1 MRKTVEYARHSAQI
15 YMKTDRV
22 REKRYMTEQEKQEIL
37 QTAEDV
43 KEAQQEEQTSTGEL
57 QEAKEKAAVLQ
68 TELDEQKD
76 RYLRLQADYDNY
88 RRRTQKEK
96 TELSMQVLQDFILE
110 LLPVVDNF
118 DRALMAEGGDE
129 GSIKTGVEM
138 VHRQFMTILEQNG
151 LALIDTTDDAQFDP
165 NFHQAVMREE
175 NTEKPDGT
183 ILQELQKGY
192 QVKGKTIRPS
202 MVKVSFQ

>member
-1 MRKTVEYARHSAQI
+1 
-15 YMKTDRV
+15 
-22 REKRYMTEQEKQEIL
+22 MTEQEKEIL
-37 QTAEDV
+37 QTAEAEQPAEEAATAEVSELQQV
-43 KEAQQEEQTSTGEL
+43 KEQL
-57 QEAKEKAAVLQ
+57 VVLQ
-68 TELDEQKD
+68 AELDEQKD

-96 TELSMQVLQDFILE
+96 SELSIQVTQDLIAN

-118 DRALMAEGGDE
+118 ERAIAATGQDAD
-129 GSIKTGVEM
+129 SIRAGVEM
-138 VHRQFMTILEQNG
+138 VNRQFVSILEQNG
-151 LALIDTTDDAQFDP
+151 LEAINTEDAQFDP

-192 QVKGKTIRPS
+192 VVKGKTIRPS
-202 MVKVSFQ
+202 MVKVSF

>member
-1 MRKTVEYARHSAQI
+1 
-15 YMKTDRV
+15 
-22 REKRYMTEQEKQEIL
+22 MTEQEKEIL
-37 QTAEDV
+37 QTAEAEQPAEEAATAEVSELQQV
-43 KEAQQEEQTSTGEL
+43 KEQL
-57 QEAKEKAAVLQ
+57 VVLQ
-68 TELDEQKD
+68 AELDEQKD

-96 TELSMQVLQDFILE
+96 SELSIQVTQDLIAN

-118 DRALMAEGGDE
+118 ERAIAATGQDAD
-129 GSIKTGVEM
+129 SIRAGVEM
-138 VHRQFMTILEQNG
+138 VNRQFVSILEQNG
-151 LALIDTTDDAQFDP
+151 LEAINTEDAQFDP

-192 QVKGKTIRPS
+192 VVKGKTIRPS

>member
-1 MRKTVEYARHSAQI
+1 
-15 YMKTDRV
+15 
-22 REKRYMTEQEKQEIL
+22 MTEQEKEEIL
-37 QTAEDV
+37 QTADAEQPAE
-43 KEAQQEEQTSTGEL
+43 EAADDTASEL
-57 QEAKEKAAVLQ
+57 QQAKQQLVVLQ
-68 TELDEQKD
+68 AELDEQKE

-96 TELSMQVLQDFILE
+96 SELSIQVTQDLITD

-118 DRALMAEGGDE
+118 ERALAATGQDAE
-129 GSIKTGVEM
+129 SIRAGVEM
-138 VHRQFMTILEQNG
+138 VNRQFLSILEQNG
-151 LALIDTTDDAQFDP
+151 LEAINTEDAPFDP

-192 QVKGKTIRPS
+192 MVKGKTIRPS

>member
-1 MRKTVEYARHSAQI
+1 
-15 YMKTDRV
+15 
-22 REKRYMTEQEKQEIL
+22 MTEQEKEIL
-37 QTAEDV
+37 QTAEAEQPAEEAATAEVSELQQV
-43 KEAQQEEQTSTGEL
+43 KEQL
-57 QEAKEKAAVLQ
+57 VVLQ
-68 TELDEQKD
+68 AELDEQKA

-96 TELSMQVLQDFILE
+96 SELSIQVTQDLIAD

-118 DRALMAEGGDE
+118 ERALAATGQDAD
-129 GSIKTGVEM
+129 SIRAGVEM
-138 VHRQFMTILEQNG
+138 VNRQFVSILEQNG
-151 LALIDTTDDAQFDP
+151 LEAINTEDTQFDP

-192 QVKGKTIRPS
+192 VVKGKTIRPS

>member
-1 MRKTVEYARHSAQI
+1 
-15 YMKTDRV
+15 
-22 REKRYMTEQEKQEIL
+22 MTEQEKEIL
-37 QTAEDV
+37 QTAEAEQPAEEAATAEVSELQQV
-43 KEAQQEEQTSTGEL
+43 KEQL
-57 QEAKEKAAVLQ
+57 VVLQ
-68 TELDEQKD
+68 AELDEQKD

-96 TELSMQVLQDFILE
+96 SELSIQVTQDLIAD

-118 DRALMAEGGDE
+118 ERALAATGQDAD
-129 GSIKTGVEM
+129 SIRAGVEM
-138 VHRQFMTILEQNG
+138 VNRQFVSILEQNG
-151 LALIDTTDDAQFDP
+151 LEAINTEDAQFDP

-192 QVKGKTIRPS
+192 MVKGKTIRPS

>member
-1 MRKTVEYARHSAQI
+1 
-15 YMKTDRV
+15 
-22 REKRYMTEQEKQEIL
+22 MTEQDKQEEIL
-37 QTAEDV
+37 QSADEGTQPTEETA
-43 KEAQQEEQTSTGEL
+43 AEEVSEL
-57 QEAKEKAAVLQ
+57 QQAKEQLVVLQ
-68 TELDEQKD
+68 AELDEQKE

-96 TELSMQVLQDFILE
+96 SELSIQVTQDLIAD
-110 LLPVVDNF
+110 LLPVADNF
-118 DRALMAEGGDE
+118 ERALAAAGQDAE
-129 GSIKTGVEM
+129 SIKAGVEM
-138 VHRQFMTILEQNG
+138 ISRQFFSILEQNG
-151 LALIDTTDDAQFDP
+151 LEPINTEDAPFDP

-192 QVKGKTIRPS
+192 MVKGKTIRPS

>member
-1 MRKTVEYARHSAQI
+1 
-15 YMKTDRV
+15 
-22 REKRYMTEQEKQEIL
+22 MTEQEKEEIL
-37 QTAEDV
+37 QSTDAE
-43 KEAQQEEQTSTGEL
+43 QQPAEEVATDAASEL
-57 QEAKEKAAVLQ
+57 QQAKEQLVVLQ
-68 TELDEQKD
+68 AELDEQKE

-96 TELSMQVLQDFILE
+96 SELSIQVTQDLIAD

-118 DRALMAEGGDE
+118 ERALAATGQDAD
-129 GSIKTGVEM
+129 SIRAGVEM
-138 VHRQFMTILEQNG
+138 VNRQFLSILEQNG
-151 LALIDTTDDAQFDP
+151 LEAINTEDAPFDP

-175 NTEKPDGT
+175 NTDKPDGT

-192 QVKGKTIRPS
+192 MVKGKTIRPS

>member
-1 MRKTVEYARHSAQI
+1 
-15 YMKTDRV
+15 
-22 REKRYMTEQEKQEIL
+22 MTEQEKEIL
-37 QTAEDV
+37 QTAEAEQPAEEAATAEVSELQQV
-43 KEAQQEEQTSTGEL
+43 KEQL
-57 QEAKEKAAVLQ
+57 VVLQ
-68 TELDEQKD
+68 AELDEQKD
-76 RYLRLQADYDNY
+76 RYLRLLADYDNY

-96 TELSMQVLQDFILE
+96 SELSIQVTQDLIAD

-118 DRALMAEGGDE
+118 ERALAATGQDAD
-129 GSIKTGVEM
+129 SIRAGVEM
-138 VHRQFMTILEQNG
+138 VNRQFVSILEQNG
-151 LALIDTTDDAQFDP
+151 LEAINTEDTQFDP

-192 QVKGKTIRPS
+192 MVKGKTIRPS

>member
-1 MRKTVEYARHSAQI
+1 
-15 YMKTDRV
+15 
-22 REKRYMTEQEKQEIL
+22 MTEQEKEEIV
-37 QTAEDV
+37 QSTEAAESVEETADG
-43 KEAQQEEQTSTGEL
+43 AAGEL
-57 QEAKEKAAVLQ
+57 QQTKERLVVLQ
-68 TELDEQKD
+68 AELDEQKD

-96 TELSMQVLQDFILE
+96 SELSIQVTQDLIAD

-118 DRALMAEGGDE
+118 ERARAAQGQDAD
-129 GSIKTGVEM
+129 SIRAGVDM
-138 VHRQFMTILEQNG
+138 VKRQFVTILEQNG
-151 LALIDTTDDAQFDP
+151 LEAINTEDAPFDP

-192 QVKGKTIRPS
+192 MVKGKTIRPS

>member
-1 MRKTVEYARHSAQI
+1 
-15 YMKTDRV
+15 
-22 REKRYMTEQEKQEIL
+22 MTEQEKQEIL

-43 KEAQQEEQTSTGEL
+43 KDTSQEAETAVSEL
-57 QEAKEKAAVLQ
+57 QEAKERAAVLQ
-68 TELDEQKD
+68 AELDEQKD

-118 DRALMAEGGDE
+118 DRALVAEGQDKD
-129 GSIKTGVEM
+129 SIKTGVEM

-151 LALIDTTDDAQFDP
+151 LTCIDAVDTQFDP

>member
-1 MRKTVEYARHSAQI
+1 
-15 YMKTDRV
+15 
-22 REKRYMTEQEKQEIL
+22 MTEQEKQEEIL
-37 QTAEDV
+37 QSADECEQSADAAAEEV
-43 KEAQQEEQTSTGEL
+43 SEL
-57 QEAKEKAAVLQ
+57 QQAKEQLVVLQ
-68 TELDEQKD
+68 AELDEQKE

-96 TELSMQVLQDFILE
+96 SELSIQVTQDLIAD

-118 DRALMAEGGDE
+118 ERALAAAGQDAD
-129 GSIKTGVEM
+129 SIKAGVEM
-138 VHRQFMTILEQNG
+138 INRQFLSILEQNG
-151 LALIDTTDDAQFDP
+151 LEAINTEDAPFDP

-192 QVKGKTIRPS
+192 MVKGKTIRPS

>member
-1 MRKTVEYARHSAQI
+1 
-15 YMKTDRV
+15 
-22 REKRYMTEQEKQEIL
+22 MTEQEKEIL
-37 QTAEDV
+37 QSTETAEPAEETATAEVSELQQV
-43 KEAQQEEQTSTGEL
+43 KEQL
-57 QEAKEKAAVLQ
+57 VVLQ
-68 TELDEQKD
+68 AELDEQKD

-96 TELSMQVLQDFILE
+96 SELSIQVTQDLIAD

-118 DRALMAEGGDE
+118 ERALAATGQDAD
-129 GSIKTGVEM
+129 SIRAGVEM
-138 VHRQFMTILEQNG
+138 VNRQFLSILEQNG
-151 LALIDTTDDAQFDP
+151 LEAINTEDATFDP

-192 QVKGKTIRPS
+192 MVKGKTIRPS

>member
-1 MRKTVEYARHSAQI
+1 
-15 YMKTDRV
+15 
-22 REKRYMTEQEKQEIL
+22 MTEQEKQEIL

-43 KEAQQEEQTSTGEL
+43 KEAQQEAEPMTDGEL
-57 QEAKEKAAVLQ
+57 QEAKERAAVLQ
-68 TELDEQKD
+68 AELDEQKD

-96 TELSMQVLQDFILE
+96 TELSIQVLQDFILE

-118 DRALMAEGGDE
+118 DRALMVEGGDE

-151 LALIDTTDDAQFDP
+151 LALIDTTNDAQFDP

>member
-1 MRKTVEYARHSAQI
+1 
-15 YMKTDRV
+15 
-22 REKRYMTEQEKQEIL
+22 MTEQEKEIL
-37 QTAEDV
+37 QSTEAAEVAEEAATAEVSELQQV
-43 KEAQQEEQTSTGEL
+43 KEQL
-57 QEAKEKAAVLQ
+57 VVLQ
-68 TELDEQKD
+68 AELEEQKD

-96 TELSMQVLQDFILE
+96 SELSIQVTQDLIAD
-110 LLPVVDNF
+110 LLPVVDKF
-118 DRALMAEGGDE
+118 ERALAATGQAAD
-129 GSIKTGVEM
+129 SIRAGVEM
-138 VHRQFMTILEQNG
+138 ANRQFVSILEQNG
-151 LALIDTTDDAQFDP
+151 LEAINTEDAQFDP

-192 QVKGKTIRPS
+192 MVKGKTIRPS

>member
-1 MRKTVEYARHSAQI
+1 
-15 YMKTDRV
+15 
-22 REKRYMTEQEKQEIL
+22 MTEQEKEIS
-37 QTAEDV
+37 QATETAETV
-43 KEAQQEEQTSTGEL
+43 EETTAEVSEL
-57 QEAKEKAAVLQ
+57 QQAKEQLVVLQ
-68 TELDEQKD
+68 AELEEQKD

-96 TELSMQVLQDFILE
+96 SELSIQVTQDLIAD

-118 DRALMAEGGDE
+118 ERALAAAGQDAD
-129 GSIKTGVEM
+129 SIRAGVEM
-138 VHRQFMTILEQNG
+138 VNRQFVSILEQNG
-151 LALIDTTDDAQFDP
+151 LEAINTEDTQFDP

-175 NTEKPDGT
+175 NADKPDGT

-192 QVKGKTIRPS
+192 MVKGKTIRPS

>member
-1 MRKTVEYARHSAQI
+1 
-15 YMKTDRV
+15 
-22 REKRYMTEQEKQEIL
+22 MTEQEKEEIL
-37 QTAEDV
+37 QSTDAEQSAEETAADT
-43 KEAQQEEQTSTGEL
+43 AGEL
-57 QEAKEKAAVLQ
+57 QQAKEQLVVLQ
-68 TELDEQKD
+68 AELDEQKD

-96 TELSMQVLQDFILE
+96 SELSIQVTQDLIAD

-118 DRALMAEGGDE
+118 ERALAAQGQDAD
-129 GSIKTGVEM
+129 SIRAGVEM
-138 VHRQFMTILEQNG
+138 VSRQFLSILEQNG
-151 LALIDTTDDAQFDP
+151 LEAINTEDAPFDP

-192 QVKGKTIRPS
+192 MVKGKTIRPS

>member
-1 MRKTVEYARHSAQI
+1 
-15 YMKTDRV
+15 
-22 REKRYMTEQEKQEIL
+22 MTEQEKEIL
-37 QTAEDV
+37 QTAEAEQPAEEVATAEVSELQQV
-43 KEAQQEEQTSTGEL
+43 KEQL
-57 QEAKEKAAVLQ
+57 VVLQ
-68 TELDEQKD
+68 AELDEQKD

-96 TELSMQVLQDFILE
+96 SELSIQVTQDLIAN

-118 DRALMAEGGDE
+118 ERAIAATGQDAD
-129 GSIKTGVEM
+129 SIRAGVEM
-138 VHRQFMTILEQNG
+138 VNRQFVSILEQNG
-151 LALIDTTDDAQFDP
+151 LEAINTEDAQFDP

-192 QVKGKTIRPS
+192 VVKGKTIRPS

>member
-1 MRKTVEYARHSAQI
+1 
-15 YMKTDRV
+15 
-22 REKRYMTEQEKQEIL
+22 MTEQEKEIS
-37 QTAEDV
+37 QSPETAEPV
-43 KEAQQEEQTSTGEL
+43 EETTAEVSEL
-57 QEAKEKAAVLQ
+57 QQAKEQLVVLQ
-68 TELDEQKD
+68 AELEEQKD

-96 TELSMQVLQDFILE
+96 SELSIQVTQDLIAD

-118 DRALMAEGGDE
+118 ERALAATGQDAD
-129 GSIKTGVEM
+129 SIRAGVEM
-138 VHRQFMTILEQNG
+138 VNRQFVSILEQNG
-151 LALIDTTDDAQFDP
+151 LEAINTGNDAQFDP

-175 NTEKPDGT
+175 NTDKPDGT

-192 QVKGKTIRPS
+192 MVKGKTIRPS

>member
-1 MRKTVEYARHSAQI
+1 
-15 YMKTDRV
+15 
-22 REKRYMTEQEKQEIL
+22 MTEQEKEIS
-37 QTAEDV
+37 QATETAETV
-43 KEAQQEEQTSTGEL
+43 EETTAEVSEL
-57 QEAKEKAAVLQ
+57 QQVKQQLVVLQ
-68 TELDEQKD
+68 AELEEQKD

-96 TELSMQVLQDFILE
+96 SELSIQVTQDLIAD

-118 DRALMAEGGDE
+118 ERALAATGQDAD
-129 GSIKTGVEM
+129 SIRAGVEM
-138 VHRQFMTILEQNG
+138 VNRQFVSILEQNG
-151 LALIDTTDDAQFDP
+151 LEAINTENDAQFDP

-175 NTEKPDGT
+175 NTDKPDGT

-192 QVKGKTIRPS
+192 MVKGKTIRPS

>member
-1 MRKTVEYARHSAQI
+1 
-15 YMKTDRV
+15 
-22 REKRYMTEQEKQEIL
+22 MTEQEKQEIL

-43 KEAQQEEQTSTGEL
+43 KEAQQEAEPMTDGEL
-57 QEAKEKAAVLQ
+57 QEAKEQAAVLQ
-68 TELDEQKD
+68 AELDEQKD

-96 TELSMQVLQDFILE
+96 TELSIQVLQDFILE

>member
-1 MRKTVEYARHSAQI
+1 MRKTVEYARHPAQI

-43 KEAQQEEQTSTGEL
+43 KEAQQEEQTAMGEL

-68 TELDEQKD
+68 AELDEQKD

>member
-68 TELDEQKD
+68 AELDEQKD